1 MGKQRKPSR
10 FPSPVPDAIHTPCYS
25 EIKFSDI
32 HAKNECKK
40 QLLVA
45 FTAARIFG
53 SQNRNKLRERL
64 GKVMEKGSLEYY

>member
-1 MGKQRKPSR
+1 MLKMN
-10 FPSPVPDAIHTPCYS
+10 A
-25 EIKFSDI
+25 
-32 HAKNECKK
+32 KK